1 MVGGVERRGGG
12 MGVWGRAVVSQG
24 ELRGCV
30 SVVAGWSAVGD
41 GGRRRGGVAH
51 VGAVGDPGLRRAG
64 NDDRLQLPL
73 VLRRRQ
79 HHHLG
84 LGGDGD
90 DGGHGSRLPLDEGG
104 DGSADDTALLL
115 LVDDLVGVEV
125 LSLEL
130 DPVLL

>member
-1 MVGGVERRGGG
+1 
-12 MGVWGRAVVSQG
+12 MGVWGRAVVSHG

-30 SVVAGWSAVGD
+30 SVVAGGGAVGD
-41 GGRRRGGVAH
+41 GGRRRGGVAD
-51 VGAVGDPGLRRAG
+51 VGAVGDPGLRRARD
-64 NDDRLQLPL
+64 DDRLQLPL

-90 DGGHGSRLPLDEGG
+90 DGRHGSRLPLDERG
-104 DGSADDTALLL
+104 DGGADDTALLL